1 MIPKAYITAWRK
13 KAPWQEDFQ
22 VEQDLVIER
31 ALMAI
36 YSDEYLKEK
45 LAFRGGTALHK
56 LYLSPAARYSED
68 IDLVQ
73 ITAEPFGPIMD
84 KLREVLSFL
93 GDKPIRKQKQHNNT
107 LVYRFD
113 SEDGIPLRLKVEV
126 NCREHHTI
134 FGIQEVKYTMQSE
147 WYTGEVSIPSYHL
160 TELLGTKMR
169 ALYQRRKG
177 RDLFDMWYAITLNDV
192 SPQIIIEAW
201 NFYMKEEANNIT
213 QKEFLENMEK
223 KIVDPDFLSD
233 MEGLL
238 RPSLSY
244 NIMEAYEFVKTNLLK
259 KIEEIIK

>member
-1 MIPKAYITAWRK
+1 MIPQAYITAWRK

-22 VEQDLVIER
+22 VEQDLIIER

-36 YSDEYLKEK
+36 YSDQYLKGK

-73 ITAEPFGPIMD
+73 ISSGPFGPIID

-107 LVYRFD
+107 LIYRFN
-113 SEDGIPLRLKVEV
+113 SEGGIPLRLKVEV
-126 NCREHHTI
+126 NCREHHTV
-134 FGIQEVKYTMQSE
+134 FGIQEVKHAMRSE
-147 WYTGEVSIPSYHL
+147 WYTGEVLMPTYEL
-160 TELLGTKMR
+160 AELLGTKMR

-177 RDLFDMWYAITLNDV
+177 RDLFDIWFAITQKNVD
-192 SPQIIIEAW
+192 PKKIIEAW
-201 NFYMKEEANNIT
+201 SFYTKEEDNSVSQN
-213 QKEFLENMEK
+213 EFLENMEK
-223 KIVDPDFLSD
+223 KILDRDFLGD

-238 RPSLSY
+238 RPNLSY
-244 NIMEAYEFVKTNLLK
+244 KIIEAYKFVKKELLE
-259 KIEEIIK
+259 KI

>member
-1 MIPKAYITAWRK
+1 MIPQAYITAWRK

-22 VEQDLVIER
+22 VEQDMVIER

-36 YSDEYLKEK
+36 YSDQYLKER

-73 ITAEPFGPIMD
+73 ITAQPFGPIMD

-113 SEDGIPLRLKVEV
+113 SEGGIPLRLKVEV

-134 FGIQEVKYTMQSE
+134 YGIQEVKYDMQSD
-147 WYTGEVSIPSYHL
+147 WFTGEVLIPTYEL
-160 TELLGTKMR
+160 AELLGTKMR

-177 RDLFDMWYAITLNDV
+177 RDLFDMWFAMTQKNVD
-192 SPQIIIEAW
+192 PNKIIEAW
-201 NFYMKEEANNIT
+201 NFYMKEENNSVT

-223 KIVDPDFLSD
+223 KILDQDFLGD

-238 RPSLSY
+238 RPDLSY
-244 NIMEAYEFVKTNLLK
+244 KITEAYEFIKKELLEK
-259 KIEEIIK
+259 V

>member
-1 MIPKAYITAWRK
+1 MIPQAYITAWRK

-36 YSDEYLKEK
+36 YSDQYLKER

-93 GDKPIRKQKQHNNT
+93 GNKPVRKQKQHNNT
-107 LVYRFD
+107 LMYRFD
-113 SEDGIPLRLKVEV
+113 SEGGIPLRLKIEV

-134 FGIQEVKYTMQSE
+134 FGIQDVKYSMESE
-147 WYTGEVSIPSYHL
+147 WFTGQALIPTYEL
-160 TELLGTKMR
+160 PELLGTKMR

-177 RDLFDMWYAITLNDV
+177 RDLFDMWFAITQKNVDP
-192 SPQIIIEAW
+192 SKIIEAW
-201 NFYMKEEANNIT
+201 HFYMKEEGNSMT

-223 KIVDPDFLSD
+223 KIKDPDFLND

-238 RPSLSY
+238 RPHLSY
-244 NIMEAYEFVKTNLLK
+244 EVNEAYEFI
-259 KIEEIIK
+259 KIELLERI

>member
-1 MIPKAYITAWRK
+1 MIPQAYITAWRK

-36 YSDEYLKEK
+36 YSDQYLKEK

-73 ITAEPFGPIMD
+73 ITAEPFGPIIN

-107 LVYRFD
+107 LVYRFE
-113 SEDGIPLRLKVEV
+113 SEGGIPLRLKVEV

-134 FGIQEVKYTMQSE
+134 FGIKDVKYATQSE
-147 WYTGEVSIPSYHL
+147 WYTGEVFIPSYQL
-160 TELLGTKMR
+160 AELLGTKMR

-177 RDLFDMWYAITLNDV
+177 RDLFDMWFAITQGNV
-192 SPQIIIEAW
+192 NPNTVIEAW
-201 NFYMKEEANNIT
+201 NFYMKEEDNSVT

-223 KIVDPDFLSD
+223 KIQDQDFLGD

-238 RPSLSY
+238 RPGLSY
-244 NIMEAYEFVKTNLLK
+244 KITEAYEFVKTELLE
-259 KIEEIIK
+259 KI

>member
-1 MIPKAYITAWRK
+1 MIPQAYITAWRK

-22 VEQDLVIER
+22 VEQDLIIER

-36 YSDEYLKEK
+36 YSDEYLKER

-56 LYLSPAARYSED
+56 LYLSPAVRYSED

-84 KLREVLSFL
+84 KLREILSFL

-107 LVYRFD
+107 LVYRFE
-113 SEDGIPLRLKVEV
+113 SEVGIPLRLKVEV

-134 FGIQEVKYTMQSE
+134 YGIQEVKHAMQSE
-147 WYTGEVSIPSYHL
+147 WFTGEVLISTYEL
-160 TELLGTKMR
+160 AELLGTKMR

-177 RDLFDMWYAITLNDV
+177 RDLFDMWFAITQKNVDP
-192 SPQIIIEAW
+192 SKIIEAW
-201 NFYMKEEANNIT
+201 NFYMKEENNSVT
-213 QKEFLENMEK
+213 RKEFLENMEK
-223 KIVDPDFLSD
+223 KILDQDFLGD

-238 RPSLSY
+238 RPGLTY
-244 NIMEAYEFVKTNLLK
+244 NIEDAYKFVKSKLLEK
-259 KIEEIIK
+259 V

>member
-1 MIPKAYITAWRK
+1 MIPQAYITAWRK

-36 YSDEYLKEK
+36 YRDQYLKER

-73 ITAEPFGPIMD
+73 ITAEPFGPMMD

-93 GDKPIRKQKQHNNT
+93 GDKPIRRQKQHNNT

-113 SEDGIPLRLKVEV
+113 SEGGVPLRLKVEV

-134 FGIQEVKYTMQSE
+134 YGICEIKHNMQSE
-147 WYTGEVSIPSYHL
+147 WFSGEVLIPTYEL
-160 TELLGTKMR
+160 AELLGTKMR

-177 RDLFDMWYAITLNDV
+177 RDLFDVWFAMTQKDV
-192 SPQIIIEAW
+192 HTDRIISAW
-201 NFYMKEEANNIT
+201 NFYMKQEDNSVT
-213 QKEFLENMEK
+213 QKEFMENMEK
-223 KIVDPDFLSD
+223 KIEDEDFTGD
-233 MEGLL
+233 MNGLL
-238 RPSLSY
+238 RPDLSY
-244 NIMEAYEFVKTNLLK
+244 KITEAYEFVKTNLLI
-259 KIEEIIK
+259 KI

>member
-1 MIPKAYITAWRK
+1 MIPQAYITAWRK

-36 YSDEYLKEK
+36 YSDEYLKK
-45 LAFRGGTALHK
+45 RLAFRGGTALHK
-56 LYLSPAARYSED
+56 LYLSPATRYSED

-84 KLREVLSFL
+84 KLREVLFFL
-93 GDKPIRKQKQHNNT
+93 GNKPVRKQKQHNNT

-113 SEDGIPLRLKVEV
+113 SEGGIPLRLKVEV

-134 FGIQEVKYTMQSE
+134 FGIKDIKYSMESE
-147 WYTGEVSIPSYHL
+147 WFTGQALIPTYEL
-160 TELLGTKMR
+160 PELLGTKMR

-177 RDLFDMWYAITLNDV
+177 RDLFDMWFAITQKNVDP
-192 SPQIIIEAW
+192 SKIIKAW
-201 NFYMKEEANNIT
+201 NFYMKEEGNSVT

-223 KIVDPDFLSD
+223 KIKDPDFTGD
-233 MEGLL
+233 MNGLL
-238 RPSLSY
+238 RSGTKY
-244 NIMEAYEFVKTNLLK
+244 NIDTAFEFIKTNLLE
-259 KIEEIIK
+259 KI

>member
-1 MIPKAYITAWRK
+1 MIPQAYITAWRK

-36 YSDEYLKEK
+36 YSDEYLKER

-107 LVYRFD
+107 LIYRFD
-113 SEDGIPLRLKVEV
+113 SEGGIPLRLKVEV

-134 FGIQEVKYTMQSE
+134 FGIKDVKYAMQSE
-147 WYTGEVSIPSYHL
+147 WHTSEVLIPSYQL
-160 TELLGTKMR
+160 EELLGTKMR

-177 RDLFDMWYAITLNDV
+177 RDLFDMWFAITQGNVDPN
-192 SPQIIIEAW
+192 SIIEAW
-201 NFYMKEEANNIT
+201 NFYIKEEGNSVT
-213 QKEFLENMEK
+213 KKEFLENMEK
-223 KIVDPDFLSD
+223 KILDQDFLVD

-238 RPSLSY
+238 RPGLSY
-244 NIMEAYEFVKTNLLK
+244 EITEAYEFVKRELLE
-259 KIEEIIK
+259 KI

>member
-1 MIPKAYITAWRK
+1 MIPQAYITAWRK

-22 VEQDLVIER
+22 VEQDIVIER

-36 YSDEYLKEK
+36 YSDEYLKER

-56 LYLSPAARYSED
+56 LFLPPAARYSED

-73 ITAEPFGPIMD
+73 ITAGPFGPIMD

-113 SEDGIPLRLKVEV
+113 SEDEIPLRLKVEV

-134 FGIQEVKYTMQSE
+134 YGIHEVKHVMQSE
-147 WYTGEVSIPSYHL
+147 WFTGETLIPTYEL
-160 TELLGTKMR
+160 AELLGTKMR

-177 RDLFDMWYAITLNDV
+177 RDLFDLWFAMTQKNV
-192 SPQIIIEAW
+192 EPGKIIEAW
-201 NFYMKEEANNIT
+201 NFYMKKENNSVT
-213 QKEFLENMEK
+213 QKQFIANMEK
-223 KIVDPDFLSD
+223 KIEDADFTGD
-233 MEGLL
+233 MNGLL
-238 RPSLSY
+238 RTGINY
-244 NIMEAYEFVKTNLLK
+244 DINEAYK
-259 KIEEIIK
+259 IIKIKILEKI

>member
-1 MIPKAYITAWRK
+1 MIPQAYITAWRK

-36 YSDEYLKEK
+36 YSDEYLKER

-73 ITAEPFGPIMD
+73 ITAEPFGPVMD

-107 LVYRFD
+107 LIYRFD
-113 SEDGIPLRLKVEV
+113 SEGGIPLRLKVEV

-134 FGIQEVKYTMQSE
+134 FGIKDVQYAMQSE
-147 WYTGEVSIPSYHL
+147 WHTAEVSIPSYEL
-160 TELLGTKMR
+160 SELLGTKMR

-177 RDLFDMWYAITLNDV
+177 RDLFDMWFAMTQSNVDP
-192 SPQIIIEAW
+192 SKIIEAW
-201 NFYMKEEANNIT
+201 NFYMKEEANTVT

-223 KIVDPDFLSD
+223 KILDQDFLGD
-233 MEGLL
+233 MKGLL
-238 RPSLSY
+238 RPELDY
-244 NIMEAYEFVKTNLLK
+244 NIQNAFEFVKTKLLE
-259 KIEEIIK
+259 KI

>member
-1 MIPKAYITAWRK
+1 MIPQAYITAWRK

-36 YSDEYLKEK
+36 YGDQYLKER

-73 ITAEPFGPIMD
+73 ITAEPFGPVMD
-84 KLREVLSFL
+84 KLRDVLSFL

-107 LVYRFD
+107 MVYRFD
-113 SEDGIPLRLKVEV
+113 SEGGIPLRLKVEV
-126 NCREHHTI
+126 NCREHHT
-134 FGIQEVKYTMQSE
+134 FYGIQEVKYVMESE
-147 WYTGEVSIPSYHL
+147 WYTGEVLIPSYQL
-160 TELLGTKMR
+160 AELLGTKMR

-177 RDLFDMWYAITLNDV
+177 RDLFDMWFAMKQGNVDPNAI
-192 SPQIIIEAW
+192 IGAW
-201 NFYMKEEANNIT
+201 NFYMNEEDNSVT

-223 KIVDPDFLSD
+223 KILDQDFLGD
-233 MEGLL
+233 MVGLL
-238 RPSLSY
+238 RPGLSY
-244 NIMEAYEFVKTNLLK
+244 KITDAYKFVKKELLE
-259 KIEEIIK
+259 KI

>member
-1 MIPKAYITAWRK
+1 MIPQAYITAWRK

-36 YSDEYLKEK
+36 YSDEYLKER

-68 IDLVQ
+68 MDLVQ

-107 LVYRFD
+107 LIYRFD
-113 SEDGIPLRLKVEV
+113 SEGGIPLRLKVEV

-134 FGIQEVKYTMQSE
+134 FGIQDVKHVMQSE
-147 WYTGEVSIPSYHL
+147 WYTGEVFIPTYEL
-160 TELLGTKMR
+160 AELLGTKMR

-177 RDLFDMWYAITLNDV
+177 RDLFDMWFAITHANVDLTR
-192 SPQIIIEAW
+192 IIEAW
-201 NFYMKEEANNIT
+201 KFYMKQEDNSVS

-223 KIVDPDFLSD
+223 KILDQDFLGD
-233 MEGLL
+233 MQGLL
-238 RPSLSY
+238 RSDLSY
-244 NIMEAYEFVKTNLLK
+244 KITEAYEFVKRELLE
-259 KIEEIIK
+259 KI

>member
-1 MIPKAYITAWRK
+1 MIPQAYITAWRK

-36 YSDEYLKEK
+36 FSNQYLKER

-73 ITAEPFGPIMD
+73 ITAEPFGSIMD

-107 LVYRFD
+107 LIYRFE
-113 SEDGIPLRLKVEV
+113 SEGGIPLRLKVEV

-134 FGIQEVKYTMQSE
+134 FGIEDVKYAMESD
-147 WYTGEVSIPSYHL
+147 WYTGEVLIPSYKL
-160 TELLGTKMR
+160 AELLGTKMR

-177 RDLFDMWYAITLNDV
+177 RDLFDMWLAITQADV
-192 SPQIIIEAW
+192 DSTRIIEAW
-201 NFYMKEEANNIT
+201 KFYMKQEDNSVS
-213 QKEFLENMEK
+213 QKEFLENIEK
-223 KIVDPDFLSD
+223 KILDQDFLGD

-238 RPSLSY
+238 RPGYSY
-244 NIMEAYEFVKTNLLK
+244 KIIEAYELVKKEILE
-259 KIEEIIK
+259 KI

>member
-1 MIPKAYITAWRK
+1 MIPQAYIIAWRN

-36 YSDEYLKEK
+36 YGDQYLKDR

-84 KLREVLSFL
+84 KLREALSFL
-93 GDKPIRKQKQHNNT
+93 SDKPIRKQKQHNNT

-113 SEDGIPLRLKVEV
+113 SEGGIPLRLKVEV

-134 FGIQEVKYTMQSE
+134 FGIKDVKYSMKSD
-147 WYTGEVSIPSYHL
+147 WFAGEVSIPTYDL
-160 TELLGTKMR
+160 AELLGTKMR

-177 RDLFDMWYAITLNDV
+177 RDLFDMWFAITQKNVDLNK
-192 SPQIIIEAW
+192 IIEAW
-201 NFYMKEEANNIT
+201 KFYMKEEKNSVS
-213 QKEFLENMEK
+213 QKEFSENMEK
-223 KIVDPDFLSD
+223 KILDRDFVGD
-233 MEGLL
+233 MKGLL
-238 RPSLSY
+238 RPGLVY
-244 NIMEAYEFVKTNLLK
+244 KIDEAYKFVKEGLLE
-259 KIEEIIK
+259 KI

>member
-1 MIPKAYITAWRK
+1 MIPQAYITAWRK

-36 YSDEYLKEK
+36 YSDRYLKER

-73 ITAEPFGPIMD
+73 IIAEPFGPIMD

-93 GDKPIRKQKQHNNT
+93 GDKPKRKQKQHNNT
-107 LVYRFD
+107 LIFRFD
-113 SEDGIPLRLKVEV
+113 SEGGIPLRLKVEV

-134 FGIQEVKYTMQSE
+134 FGIQDVKYAMQSE
-147 WYTGEVSIPSYHL
+147 WYTGEVLIPSYQL
-160 TELLGTKMR
+160 AELLGTKMR

-177 RDLFDMWYAITLNDV
+177 RDLFDMWFAITQANV
-192 SPQIIIEAW
+192 EPNTIIEAW
-201 NFYMKEEANNIT
+201 NFYMKEENNSVT

-223 KIVDPDFLSD
+223 KILDQDFLAD

-238 RPSLSY
+238 RPGLSY
-244 NIMEAYEFVKTNLLK
+244 KITEAYEFVKKELLE
-259 KIEEIIK
+259 KI

>member
-1 MIPKAYITAWRK
+1 MIPQAYITAWRK

-36 YSDEYLKEK
+36 YSDEYLKER

-84 KLREVLSFL
+84 RLREVLSFL

-113 SEDGIPLRLKVEV
+113 SEGGIPLRLKVEV

-134 FGIQEVKYTMQSE
+134 YGIQDVKHAMQSE
-147 WYTGEVSIPSYHL
+147 WYTGEVLIPTYEL
-160 TELLGTKMR
+160 AELLGTKMR

-177 RDLFDMWYAITLNDV
+177 RDLFDMWFAITQANAD
-192 SPQIIIEAW
+192 PNTIIEAW
-201 NFYMKEEANNIT
+201 NFYMKEEDNSVT

-223 KIVDPDFLSD
+223 KILDQDFLAD

-238 RPSLSY
+238 RPGLSY
-244 NIMEAYEFVKTNLLK
+244 KIIEAYEFVKSELLE
-259 KIEEIIK
+259 KI

>member
-1 MIPKAYITAWRK
+1 MIPQAYITAWRK

-36 YSDEYLKEK
+36 YSDEYLKK
-45 LAFRGGTALHK
+45 RLAFRGGTALHK

-73 ITAEPFGPIMD
+73 ITAEPFGPIID

-93 GDKPIRKQKQHNNT
+93 GDKPVRKQKQHNNT
-107 LVYRFD
+107 LVYRFN
-113 SEDGIPLRLKVEV
+113 SESGIPLRLKVEV

-134 FGIQEVKYTMQSE
+134 FGIQHVKYAMQSE
-147 WYTGEVSIPSYHL
+147 WHTGEVLIPTYEL
-160 TELLGTKMR
+160 AELLGTKMR

-177 RDLFDMWYAITLNDV
+177 RDLFDMWFAMTKQNVD
-192 SPQIIIEAW
+192 PNKIIEAW
-201 NFYMKEEANNIT
+201 NFYMKEENNNVT
-213 QKEFLENMEK
+213 QKEFSENMEK
-223 KIVDPDFLSD
+223 KISDQDFLRD

-238 RPSLSY
+238 RPDLSY
-244 NIMEAYEFVKTNLLK
+244 TITEAYKFVKKELLE
-259 KIEEIIK
+259 KI

>member
-1 MIPKAYITAWRK
+1 MIPQAYITAWRK

-36 YSDEYLKEK
+36 YSDQYLKEK

-73 ITAEPFGPIMD
+73 ITAEPFGPIID

-113 SEDGIPLRLKVEV
+113 SEGGIPLRLKVEV

-134 FGIQEVKYTMQSE
+134 YGIQEIKHDMQSD
-147 WYTGEVSIPSYHL
+147 WYTGEVLIPTYEL

-177 RDLFDMWYAITLNDV
+177 RDLFDMWFAMTQKNVD
-192 SPQIIIEAW
+192 PNKIIEAW
-201 NFYMKEEANNIT
+201 NFYLKEENNSVT
-213 QKEFLENMEK
+213 QKEFSENMVK
-223 KIVDPDFLSD
+223 KISDQDFLAD

-238 RPSLSY
+238 RPGLSY
-244 NIMEAYEFVKTNLLK
+244 KITEAYEFVKTELLE
-259 KIEEIIK
+259 KI

>member
-1 MIPKAYITAWRK
+1 MIPQAYITAWRK

-31 ALMAI
+31 TLMAI
-36 YSDEYLKEK
+36 YSDEYLKER

-56 LYLSPAARYSED
+56 LYLAPAARYSED

-93 GDKPIRKQKQHNNT
+93 GDKPIRKQKQHNNK

-113 SEDGIPLRLKVEV
+113 SEGGIPLRLKVEV

-134 FGIQEVKYTMQSE
+134 FGIQDVKHAMQSE
-147 WYTGEVSIPSYHL
+147 WYTGEILIPTYEL
-160 TELLGTKMR
+160 AELLGSKMR

-177 RDLFDMWYAITLNDV
+177 RDLFDMWFAISQTDV
-192 SPQIIIEAW
+192 DSTRIIKAW
-201 NFYMKEEANNIT
+201 KFYMKQEDNSVS

-223 KIVDPDFLSD
+223 KISDQDFLGD

-238 RPSLSY
+238 RPGLSY
-244 NIMEAYEFVKTNLLK
+244 EITEAYEFVKTELLE
-259 KIEEIIK
+259 KI

>member
-1 MIPKAYITAWRK
+1 MIPQAYITAWRK

-36 YSDEYLKEK
+36 YSDQYLKER

-107 LVYRFD
+107 LIYRFD
-113 SEDGIPLRLKVEV
+113 SEGGIPLRLKVEV

-134 FGIQEVKYTMQSE
+134 FGIQDVKYGMQSD
-147 WYTGEVSIPSYHL
+147 WYTGEALIPSYQL
-160 TELLGTKMR
+160 AELLGTKMR

-177 RDLFDMWYAITLNDV
+177 RDLFDMWFALIQGNVDPDAV
-192 SPQIIIEAW
+192 IKAW
-201 NFYMKEEANNIT
+201 NFYMEKEDNSVT

-223 KIVDPDFLSD
+223 KIADQDFSRD

-238 RPSLSY
+238 RPGLSY
-244 NIMEAYEFVKTNLLK
+244 NIEKAYEYIKTDLLE
-259 KIEEIIK
+259 KI

>member
-1 MIPKAYITAWRK
+1 MIPQAYITAWRK

-36 YSDEYLKEK
+36 YSNEYLKK
-45 LAFRGGTALHK
+45 RLSFRGGTALHK

-73 ITAEPFGPIMD
+73 ITAEPFGSIMD
-84 KLREVLSFL
+84 KLRETLSFL

-113 SEDGIPLRLKVEV
+113 SEGGIPLRLKVEV

-134 FGIQEVKYTMQSE
+134 FGIQDVKYTMQSE
-147 WYTGEVSIPSYHL
+147 WFTGEVLIPSYQL
-160 TELLGTKMR
+160 PELLGTKMR

-177 RDLFDMWYAITLNDV
+177 RDLFDMWFALIQGKVDPRAV
-192 SPQIIIEAW
+192 IEAW
-201 NFYMKEEANNIT
+201 NFYMKEEHNGVT

-223 KIVDPDFLSD
+223 KIEDADFTGD
-233 MEGLL
+233 MNGLL
-238 RPSLSY
+238 RSDIQY
-244 NIMEAYEFVKTNLLK
+244 NISEAYKFVRTNLLE
-259 KIEEIIK
+259 KI

>member
-1 MIPKAYITAWRK
+1 MIPQAYITAWRK

-36 YSDEYLKEK
+36 YSDQYLKER

-84 KLREVLSFL
+84 KLREALSFL

-113 SEDGIPLRLKVEV
+113 SEGGISLRLKVEV

-134 FGIQEVKYTMQSE
+134 YGIQEVKYIMQSE
-147 WYTGEVSIPSYHL
+147 WFTGEVLIPTYEL
-160 TELLGTKMR
+160 AELLGTKMR

-177 RDLFDMWYAITLNDV
+177 RDLFDMWFAITQKNVD
-192 SPQIIIEAW
+192 PNKIIEAW
-201 NFYMKEEANNIT
+201 NFYMKKEDNNVT
-213 QKEFLENMEK
+213 QKEFIENMGK
-223 KIVDPDFLSD
+223 KILDQDFLGD

-238 RPSLSY
+238 RPGLAY
-244 NIMEAYEFVKTNLLK
+244 KIAEAYEFVKEELLK
-259 KIEEIIK
+259 RI

>member
-1 MIPKAYITAWRK
+1 MIPQAYITAWRK
-13 KAPWQEDFQ
+13 TAPWQENFQ

-36 YSDEYLKEK
+36 FSNEFLKER

-73 ITAEPFGPIMD
+73 ITAEPFGPVMD
-84 KLREVLSFL
+84 TLREVLSFL

-126 NCREHHTI
+126 NCREHHTV
-134 FGIQEVKYTMQSE
+134 FGIQDVRYAMKSD
-147 WYTGEVSIPSYHL
+147 WYTGEVLIPSYQL
-160 TELLGTKMR
+160 EELLGTKMR

-177 RDLFDMWYAITLNDV
+177 RDLFDMWLAITQGNVDTDT
-192 SPQIIIEAW
+192 IIEAW
-201 NFYMKEEANNIT
+201 NFYMKAEGNSVT

-223 KIVDPDFLSD
+223 KILDKDFLND

-238 RPSLSY
+238 RPGLTYSINDAFKL
-244 NIMEAYEFVKTNLLK
+244 IK
-259 KIEEIIK
+259 EEILEKIQL

>member
-1 MIPKAYITAWRK
+1 MIPQAYITAWRK

-31 ALMAI
+31 SLIAI
-36 YSDEYLKEK
+36 YSDQYLKQK

-93 GDKPIRKQKQHNNT
+93 GDKPMRKQKQHNNT
-107 LVYRFD
+107 LIYRFD
-113 SEDGIPLRLKVEV
+113 SEGGIPLRLKVEV

-134 FGIQEVKYTMQSE
+134 FGIQEVKHDVQSD
-147 WYTGEVSIPSYHL
+147 WFTGKILIPTYEL
-160 TELLGTKMR
+160 AELLGTKMR

-177 RDLFDMWYAITLNDV
+177 RDLFDMWFAMTQKNVD
-192 SPQIIIEAW
+192 PKKIIKAW
-201 NFYMKEEANNIT
+201 NFYMTEENNSVT

-223 KIVDPDFLSD
+223 KTLDPDFLAD

-238 RPSLSY
+238 RPGLSY
-244 NIMEAYEFVKTNLLK
+244 KVTEAYDFIKTELLE
-259 KIEEIIK
+259 KI

>member
-1 MIPKAYITAWRK
+1 MIPQAYITAWRK

-36 YSDEYLKEK
+36 YGDPYLKGK

-56 LYLSPAARYSED
+56 LHLSPATRYSED

-84 KLREVLSFL
+84 RLRDVLSFL

-107 LVYRFD
+107 LIYRFD
-113 SEDGIPLRLKVEV
+113 SEGGIPLRLKVEV

-134 FGIQEVKYTMQSE
+134 FGIQDVKYTMESE
-147 WYTGEVSIPSYHL
+147 WYTGEVLIPSYEL
-160 TELLGTKMR
+160 AELLGTKMR

-177 RDLFDMWYAITLNDV
+177 RDLFDMWFALKRANVD
-192 SPQIIIEAW
+192 PNKIIEVW
-201 NFYMKEEANNIT
+201 NFYMKAEGNSVT

-223 KIVDPDFLSD
+223 KILDQDFLRD

-238 RPSLSY
+238 RPDLTY
-244 NIMEAYEFVKTNLLK
+244 NISEAYYFIKRELLE
-259 KIEEIIK
+259 KI